1 MSDIFDKLDKNVLD
15 CIKMGL
21 FTIFKEK
28 GKNTHILISKTNA
41 YFRLTD
47 RGFASGPLEEAPEFS
62 TLERVYLPVKPFD
75 FKLGDK

>member
-1 MSDIFDKLDKNVLD
+1 MSDIFDKLDKNVMD
-15 CIKMGL
+15 CLKAGL

-28 GKNTHILISKTNA
+28 GKNTYILISKTNA

-47 RGFASGPLEEAPEFS
+47 KGFASGPLEEAPEYS